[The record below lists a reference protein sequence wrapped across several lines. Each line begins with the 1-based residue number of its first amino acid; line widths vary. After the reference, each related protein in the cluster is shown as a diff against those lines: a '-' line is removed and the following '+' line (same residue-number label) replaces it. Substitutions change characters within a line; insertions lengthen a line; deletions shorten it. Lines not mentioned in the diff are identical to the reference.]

1 MAIFLRIG
9 KHLFNAAGICLLLF
23 FFARASESG
32 RHPFNPELLSSK
44 SYSEI
49 YTLTT
54 LYNDQT
60 FIQIQMVVSNI
71 GLCDGNAA
79 CEMLVLHSGEK
90 SKKTFKRFKKSCWKF
105 SDIPIPA
112 LCIGPCCLEQEGE
125 STKCVIMLDDNN
137 AEITLDRP
145 PKSEKLS
152 DTIFP
157 RETSNKFYTNEVI
170 IP

>member
-90 SKKTFKRFKKSCWKF
+90 SKKTFKRFKKV
-105 SDIPIPA
+105 
-112 LCIGPCCLEQEGE
+112 LLE
-125 STKCVIMLDDNN
+125 
-137 AEITLDRP
+137 
-145 PKSEKLS
+145 
-152 DTIFP
+152 IFG
-157 RETSNKFYTNEVI
+157 YTNPSLVYW
-170 IP
+170 PVLS